1 MHIIEIPEKHA
12 LVELSATEIRALW
25 KALHRIR
32 DQMDAKEF
40 LYDFE
45 MTSEMAGQL
54 AHRLSDALDL
64 AQRNVRDE

>member
-1 MHIIEIPEKHA
+1 MHIIEIPEEHV

-45 MTSEMAGQL
+45 ITTDMASQL
-54 AHRLSDALDL
+54 AHKLADALDI
-64 AQRNVRDE
+64 AQRNIENH

>member
-1 MHIIEIPEKHA
+1 MHIIEIPEEHA

-25 KALHRIR
+25 KALDRIR

-45 MTSEMAGQL
+45 MTNDMAGQL
-54 AHRLSDALDL
+54 THKLADALDI
-64 AQRNVRDE
+64 ARRNVRDD

>member
-1 MHIIEIPEKHA
+1 MHIIEIPEEHA

-25 KALHRIR
+25 KGLDRIR

-45 MTSEMAGQL
+45 MTSEMANEL
-54 AHRLSDALDL
+54 AHRLSDALDF
-64 AQRNVRDE
+64 AQRNVRDD